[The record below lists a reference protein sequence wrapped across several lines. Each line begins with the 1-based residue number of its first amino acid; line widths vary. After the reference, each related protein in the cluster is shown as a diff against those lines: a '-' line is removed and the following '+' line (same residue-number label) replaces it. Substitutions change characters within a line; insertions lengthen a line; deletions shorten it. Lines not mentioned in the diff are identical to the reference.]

1 MFKLKALTI
10 LEAPPLNLY
19 GSVQI
24 SLLMLPPLQADG
36 DGEHDDGDAGVD
48 IENTG
53 VDELMAIMM
62 MRWKM
67 VMSMILVSGHDD
79 AENYDIVLKLREIK

>member
-1 MFKLKALTI
+1 MFKLRALTI

-36 DGEHDDGDAGVD
+36 DGEHDDDFAGVD

-62 MRWKM
+62 M
-67 VMSMILVSGHDD
+67 SMLLVSGHDD
-79 AENYDIVLKLREIK
+79 AEIYDIVLNLRGIK

>member
-62 MRWKM
+62 M
-67 VMSMILVSGHDD
+67 SMLLVSGHDD
-79 AENYDIVLKLREIK
+79 AEIYDIVLNLRGIK

>member
-10 LEAPPLNLY
+10 LEAPPPLNLY

-36 DGEHDDGDAGVD
+36 DGEHDDDFAGVD

-62 MRWKM
+62 M
-67 VMSMILVSGHDD
+67 SMLLVSGHDD
-79 AENYDIVLKLREIK
+79 AEIYDIVLNLRGIK

>member
-1 MFKLKALTI
+1 M
-10 LEAPPLNLY
+10 PPLNLY

-36 DGEHDDGDAGVD
+36 DGEHDDGDGGVD
-48 IENTG
+48 IDNTG
-53 VDELMAIMM
+53 VDLFMAIMM

-67 VMSMILVSGHDD
+67 VMSMLLVSGHVD

>member
-36 DGEHDDGDAGVD
+36 DGQHDEGDVGVD

-62 MRWKM
+62 M
-67 VMSMILVSGHDD
+67 SMLLVSGHDD
-79 AENYDIVLKLREIK
+79 AEIYDIVLNLRGIK

>member
-36 DGEHDDGDAGVD
+36 DGEHDDDFAGVD

-62 MRWKM
+62 M
-67 VMSMILVSGHDD
+67 SMLLVSGHDD
-79 AENYDIVLKLREIK
+79 AEIYDIVLNLRGIK

>member
-48 IENTG
+48 IANTG
-53 VDELMAIMM
+53 VD
-62 MRWKM
+62 
-67 VMSMILVSGHDD
+67 
-79 AENYDIVLKLREIK
+79 

>member
-36 DGEHDDGDAGVD
+36 DGEHDDDFAGVD

-62 MRWKM
+62 MRWKKGD
-67 VMSMILVSGHDD
+67 VNVIG
-79 AENYDIVLKLREIK
+79 

>member
-1 MFKLKALTI
+1 MFKLRALTI

-36 DGEHDDGDAGVD
+36 DGQHDEGDVGVD

-62 MRWKM
+62 M
-67 VMSMILVSGHDD
+67 SMLLVSGHDD
-79 AENYDIVLKLREIK
+79 AEIYDIVLNLRGIK

>member
-1 MFKLKALTI
+1 MFKLRALTI

-36 DGEHDDGDAGVD
+36 DGQHDEGDVGVD

-62 MRWKM
+62 M
-67 VMSMILVSGHDD
+67 SMLLVSGHGD
-79 AENYDIVLKLREIK
+79 AEIYDIVLNLRGIK

>member
-10 LEAPPLNLY
+10 LEAPPPLNLY

-36 DGEHDDGDAGVD
+36 DGEHDDDFAGVD

-62 MRWKM
+62 MRWKKGD
-67 VMSMILVSGHDD
+67 VNVIG
-79 AENYDIVLKLREIK
+79 